1 MVNKRGGK
9 GMGTF
14 TKGDIVLFP
23 FPFTDLT
30 QRRLRPCLVLSEE
43 MERDLILCQ
52 ITSKYSKKDR
62 YSIELN
68 QQETLNGTLNLD
80 SYIRTN
86 MLFTSSKDQIVR
98 SICRISKKKYVK
110 IINSIIKIIS

>member
-1 MVNKRGGK
+1 
-9 GMGTF
+9 MGAF

-43 MERDLILCQ
+43 MNRDLILCQ
-52 ITSKYSKKDR
+52 ITSKLSKKDK
-62 YSIELN
+62 YVVELKK
-68 QQETLNGTLNLD
+68 QETLEGTLDLD

-86 MLFTSSKDQIVR
+86 MLFTASKDQIINFVCKIQR
-98 SICRISKKKYVK
+98 RKYLEM
-110 IINSIIKIIS
+110 INSIIKIIS

>member
-1 MVNKRGGK
+1 
-9 GMGTF
+9 MGAF

-43 MERDLILCQ
+43 MDRDLILCQ
-52 ITSKYSKKDR
+52 ITSKYSKKDK

-80 SYIRTN
+80 SYIRAN

-98 SICRISKKKYVK
+98 LVCKISRKKYIE
-110 IINSIIKIIS
+110 IIKSIIKIIS

>member
-1 MVNKRGGK
+1 
-9 GMGTF
+9 MGPF

-43 MERDLILCQ
+43 MNKDLILCQ
-52 ITSKYSKKDR
+52 ITSRFSKKDK
-62 YSIELN
+62 YSINLDKK
-68 QQETLNGTLNLD
+68 ETFNGTLNLD

-86 MLFTSSKDQIVR
+86 MIFTSSKDQIIKR
-98 SICRISKKKYVK
+98 ICKIQKIKYLETIK
-110 IINSIIKIIS
+110 AIIKIIS